1 MSVTVRCLRASVA
14 TDEQRH
20 RRVYHGTHTD
30 MHIVRAYPEFRKE
43 EYNGVSQSLATG
55 KPREELELTAEIV
68 IFLRQSHDF
77 AYFYP
82 KLKCT

>member
-1 MSVTVRCLRASVA
+1 
-14 TDEQRH
+14 
-20 RRVYHGTHTD
+20 
-30 MHIVRAYPEFRKE
+30 
-43 EYNGVSQSLATG
+43 VSQSLATG